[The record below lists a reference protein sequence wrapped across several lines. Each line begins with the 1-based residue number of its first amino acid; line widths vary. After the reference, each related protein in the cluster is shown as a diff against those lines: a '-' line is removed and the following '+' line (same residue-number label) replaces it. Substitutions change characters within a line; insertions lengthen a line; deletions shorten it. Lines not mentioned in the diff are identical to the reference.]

1 MKKQRKTEAGLPPE
15 LQKLHDSI
23 GNYTVPEPSAKMD
36 EGFRIMLE
44 EEKKSV
50 LIRDKF
56 QRKAFLHIVPA
67 VYFRAAAGIALFL
80 LGWFGAALLGTG
92 SKNNAQIADL
102 GSEVKRLR
110 ETLVLSMMEQNS
122 PVERIK
128 AVDMI
133 SKMNTADD
141 KIIVNLLTTL
151 ENDDN
156 DNVRLLALET
166 LIKYAGKPEVREG
179 LIHAISMQSSP
190 MVQIRLAE
198 IMVSLQE
205 KRSVPEF
212 RKVLNNAQLNY
223 SVRTK
228 IDEAV
233 QTLI

>member
-1 MKKQRKTEAGLPPE
+1 
-15 LQKLHDSI
+15 
-23 GNYTVPEPSAKMD
+23 
-36 EGFRIMLE
+36 
-44 EEKKSV
+44 
-50 LIRDKF
+50 
-56 QRKAFLHIVPA
+56 
-67 VYFRAAAGIALFL
+67 
-80 LGWFGAALLGTG
+80 
-92 SKNNAQIADL
+92 
-102 GSEVKRLR
+102 
-110 ETLVLSMMEQNS
+110 
-122 PVERIK
+122 
-128 AVDMI
+128 MI

-141 KIIVNLLTTL
+141 KIIVSLLTTL

-212 RKVLNNAQLNY
+212 KKVLNNAQLNY